1 MAYIFFCGILWV
13 LFFSVAEFL
22 SFLGI
27 LAPLAW
33 QKTNFEKF
41 YGGFVT
47 EDRQFFELSKN
58 RKMGQK
64 SAQKFFGQF
73 FWF

>member
-1 MAYIFFCGILWV
+1 MAYIFFCGIFWV
-13 LFFSVAEFL
+13 LFFSVAESL

-33 QKTNFEKF
+33 QKTHFEKIQ
-41 YGGFVT
+41 GGFVT

-64 SAQKFFGQF
+64 SAQKI
-73 FWF
+73 FWSVFWL